1 MQEIG
6 FELFVTGV
14 RVGLRI
20 TNSQKIKI
28 EIIYIFAVLSMSQ
41 TYLARPVLPLCYF
54 NFIMYL
60 PPLCYSNE
68 LDCFRSRRRK
78 LYVRCMVAAPAPA

>member
-41 TYLARPVLPLCYF
+41 THLARPVLPLCA
-54 NFIMYL
+54 IL
-60 PPLCYSNE
+60 VSLCIYHHYTIPMN
-68 LDCFRSRRRK
+68 
-78 LYVRCMVAAPAPA
+78 

>member
-60 PPLCYSNE
+60 PPYAIPMI
-68 LDCFRSRRRK
+68 DCIQEKTSVKCSCVFIH
-78 LYVRCMVAAPAPA
+78 

>member
-6 FELFVTGV
+6 LELFITGV

-28 EIIYIFAVLSMSQ
+28 EIIYIFAVLSMSEAH
-41 TYLARPVLPLCYF
+41 LARPVLPLCA
-54 NFIMYL
+54 IL
-60 PPLCYSNE
+60 
-68 LDCFRSRRRK
+68 
-78 LYVRCMVAAPAPA
+78 V